1 MRRHEFEFGMYNYFK
16 ELKEL
21 ILSGKF
27 EGFTKNRKEFMKA
40 QEVKPTE

>member
-16 ELKEL
+16 EFKEL

-27 EGFTKNRKEFMKA
+27 EEFTKNRKELKT
-40 QEVKPTE
+40 QEAKPTE

>member
-1 MRRHEFEFGMYNYFK
+1 MRRHGFEFGMYNYLK
-16 ELKEL
+16 EFKEL

-27 EGFTKNRKEFMKA
+27 EEFTKNRKELKA

>member
-1 MRRHEFEFGMYNYFK
+1 MRSREFEFGRYNYFK
-16 ELKEL
+16 EFQEL

-27 EGFTKNRKEFMKA
+27 EEFTKNRKELKA